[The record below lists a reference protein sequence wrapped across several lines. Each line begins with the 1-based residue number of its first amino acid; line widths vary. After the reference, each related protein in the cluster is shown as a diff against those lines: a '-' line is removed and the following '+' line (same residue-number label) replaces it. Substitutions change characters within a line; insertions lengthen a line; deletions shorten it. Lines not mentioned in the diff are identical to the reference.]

1 MNNKTARICVIAVIF
16 FRRRDEKLMLDRLLS
31 PPDEHDRQIGRRE
44 CDKLRLL
51 FSTAGFA

>member
-1 MNNKTARICVIAVIF
+1 MNNKTARIGVIAAIF